1 VVRFSNGGLSMTRRT
16 PLYELHVGL
25 GAKMVDFAGWEMP
38 LHYGSQLDEHHAVR
52 RHVGLFDVSHMT
64 IVDVSGARSL
74 DFLQRLVAND
84 VARLEAPGQ
93 ALYGVLLNPAGG
105 VIDDLI
111 VYRRDADFR
120 LVVNAATGEKVLN
133 WLAGNNEEAVN
144 ILERDLAM
152 LAIQGPAAVEMYQSL
167 PDSLEV
173 RGLKAF
179 TAAVRGEE
187 MIARTGY
194 TGEDGLEIMAPGD
207 RARQLWLELIGS
219 GAQPA
224 GLGAR
229 DTLRLEAGLNLY
241 GQDMDDETSPLVSNL
256 AWTIAWEPSGRN
268 FIGRQALEDERAR
281 GIAERLTGIV
291 LEDKGVIRRG
301 CRVVTAAGD
310 GHVTSG
316 IFSPTLGYSIG
327 LARVPKGAKG
337 PCEVEMRGRLKQARI
352 VRPPFVRNGL
362 QVFE

>member
-1 VVRFSNGGLSMTRRT
+1 MARRT

-52 RHVGLFDVSHMT
+52 RHVGVFDVSHMT
-64 IVDVSGARSL
+64 IVDVGGAGSL
-74 DFLQRLVAND
+74 EFLQRLVAND
-84 VARLEAPGQ
+84 AGRLEAPGQ
-93 ALYGVLLNPAGG
+93 ALYGVLLNQTGG

-111 VYRRDADFR
+111 VYRLDDGFR
-120 LVVNAATGEKVLN
+120 LVVNAATREKVLA
-133 WLAGNNEEAVN
+133 WLKGNNVESVT
-144 ILERDLAM
+144 LQERDLAM
-152 LAIQGPAAVEMYQSL
+152 LAIQGPAAVEAYQSL

-173 RGLKAF
+173 QGLKAF
-179 TAAVRGEE
+179 TALVRGDE

-194 TGEDGLEIMAPGD
+194 TGEDGLEVMAPGD
-207 RARQLWLELIGS
+207 RARQLWRGLVGS

-241 GQDMDDETSPLVSNL
+241 GQDMDDDTSPLVSNL
-256 AWTIAWEPSGRN
+256 AWTIAWEPAGRS
-268 FIGRQALEDERAR
+268 FIGRQALEEERGR
-281 GIAERLTGIV
+281 GVAEKLTGIV

-301 CRVVTAAGD
+301 CRVVTADGD

-327 LARVPKGAKG
+327 LARVPRGAKG
-337 PCEVEMRGRLKQARI
+337 ACEVEMRGRLKQARI
-352 VRPPFVRNGL
+352 VRPPFVRHGL

>member
-1 VVRFSNGGLSMTRRT
+1 MARRT
-16 PLYELHVGL
+16 PLYELHVEL

-52 RHVGLFDVSHMT
+52 RHRGIFDVSHMT
-64 IVDVSGARSL
+64 IVDVSGAGCL
-74 DFLQRLVAND
+74 DFLQRVIAND
-84 VARLEAPGQ
+84 AGRLDAPGQ
-93 ALYGVLLNPAGG
+93 ALYGVLLNEAGG

-111 VYRRDADFR
+111 VYRRDDDFR
-120 LVVNAATGEKVLN
+120 LVVNAATREKVLA
-133 WLAGNNEEAVN
+133 WLARNNTEAVS
-144 ILERDLAM
+144 LEERDLAM
-152 LAIQGPAAVEMYQSL
+152 LAIQGPAAVKAYQAL
-167 PDSLEV
+167 PGGADV
-173 RGLKAF
+173 ARLKPF
-179 TAAVRGEE
+179 TAAVHGEE
-187 MIARTGY
+187 MAARTGY

-207 RARQLWLELIGS
+207 RARQLWRDLVGS

-241 GQDMDDETSPLVSNL
+241 GQDMDEETSPLVSNL
-256 AWTIAWEPSGRN
+256 AWTIAWEPPGRN
-268 FIGRQALEDERAR
+268 FIGRQALEGERAR
-281 GIAERLTGIV
+281 GIAEKLTGIV

-310 GHVTSG
+310 GQVTSG

-327 LARVPKGAKG
+327 LARVPRGAKG
-337 PCEVEMRGRLKQARI
+337 ACEVEMRGRLKKARI
-352 VRPPFVRNGL
+352 VRPPFVRHGL